1 MEIQALAREFTYN
14 GAKLADPAPAFTPQ
28 QVRDFYSQ
36 TYPEL
41 TNAEIEG
48 PTVKGN
54 RNVYTFR
61 RAVGTKGL
69 TLREVS
75 KRLRTDTLNQGQ
87 RLSTQIGKYD
97 AALAYSVARVASN
110 TDNTAERLR
119 LPSSQVPLLP

>member
-14 GAKLADPAPAFTPQ
+14 GAKLADPAPAFSLQ

-48 PTVKGN
+48 PIVKGN

-69 TLREVS
+69 TLREMS
-75 KRLRTDTLNQGQ
+75 KRLRTNTLTQAQ
-87 RLSTQIGKYD
+87 RLPTQIGEYD
-97 AALAYSVARVASN
+97 AALAFSVARVASN
-110 TDNTAERLR
+110 NDNTAERLR